1 MNAYYANNDNGL
13 NEARNVINQKT
24 DDDLQKLMNND
35 DEVIKLV
42 GNLNE
47 V

>member
-1 MNAYYANNDNGL
+1 MNGYYANNDNGL
-13 NEARNVINQKT
+13 NEVRHIISQKT
-24 DDDLQKLMNND
+24 GDDLRKLMTND
-35 DEVIKLV
+35 DEIMRLV